1 MSDASMWLE
10 ITFDVCYLAVVW
22 TLVALMVRNRA
33 RVSKADWPA
42 AQRMIWAFAL
52 LALGDSGHVGFRV
65 VAYALGDLAA
75 KPVIFGIPVS
85 LVGVGALATA
95 ITITFFYMLMVDV
108 WRLRFSQPLGWA
120 GWALLAMGAV
130 RLAVMALPQ
139 NQWELTT
146 APYPWGLVR
155 NFFLTVQGLGVM
167 ALFFRDAGRAHDRT
181 FTWVAIMIAL
191 SYTFYAPVI
200 LWVDK
205 VPLLGMLMMPKTL
218 AYLGVAFIAYRAL
231 WGSAAQTAATPAVAK
246 A

>member
-1 MSDASMWLE
+1 L
-10 ITFDVCYLAVVW
+10 
-22 TLVALMVRNRA
+22 
-33 RVSKADWPA
+33 
-42 AQRMIWAFAL
+42 
-52 LALGDSGHVGFRV
+52 
-65 VAYALGDLAA
+65 
-75 KPVIFGIPVS
+75 
-85 LVGVGALATA
+85 
-95 ITITFFYMLMVDV
+95 
-108 WRLRFSQPLGWA
+108 A
-120 GWALLAMGAV
+120 GWALLAMGVV

-139 NQWELTT
+139 NQWDLTT

-181 FTWVAIMIAL
+181 FTWMAVMIAL

-218 AYLGVAFIAYRAL
+218 AYLGVAFIAYRAF
-231 WGSAAQTAATPAVAK
+231 WGGAAQALARPAAAK